1 MPFRAVAIALLL
13 PPIFFLW
20 LALIGLLIQRRHARS
35 GRILTWAAL
44 LALLA
49 LAVPLVSD
57 TLLVTLEQ
65 ALPLAPPPDSPPQ
78 AIVILGGDVARTE
91 EGGKL
96 LFHIGPLSLER
107 VRAGAALYR
116 HTGLPILVSG
126 GAVHAGD
133 APVAALMARSLMQDF
148 QAPVRW
154 AETFSRDTW
163 ENAHLSAAILR
174 EQGIGSVYLVTQAWH
189 MRRAVLAFAAAGI
202 RVTAAPTHLDRPAPP
217 ILEDF
222 LPSVGGWRTSYLAL
236 HEWIGCL
243 WYASR

>member
-1 MPFRAVAIALLL
+1 VPFKAVAIVLLL
-13 PPIFFLW
+13 PPICLVW
-20 LALIGLLIQRRHARS
+20 LALIGLLIQRRHARG
-35 GRILTWAAL
+35 GRLLTWAAL

-49 LAVPLVSD
+49 LAVPAISD
-57 TLLVTLEQ
+57 SMLVTLEQ
-65 ALPLAPPPDSPPQ
+65 ELPLAPPPDSPPQ

-91 EGGKL
+91 ERGTL

-116 HTGLPILVSG
+116 RTGLPILVSG
-126 GAVHAGD
+126 GALHAGD
-133 APVAALMARSLMQDF
+133 APVAALMASSLTQDF

-154 AETFSRDTW
+154 AEVSSRDTW

-174 EQGIGSVYLVTQAWH
+174 AQGIGSVYLVTQAWH
-189 MRRAVLAFAAAGI
+189 MRRAVLAFADTGI

-217 ILEDF
+217 ILADF
-222 LPSVGGWRTSYLAL
+222 LPSVAGWRTSYLAL

-243 WYASR
+243 WYALR

>member
-1 MPFRAVAIALLL
+1 MPFKAVAIALLL
-13 PPIFFLW
+13 PPISFVW
-20 LALIGLLIQRRHARS
+20 LALAGLLIQRRHARS

-44 LALLA
+44 LALVA
-49 LAVPLVSD
+49 LAVPLIGD
-57 TLLVTLEQ
+57 GMLVTLERG
-65 ALPLAPPPDSPPQ
+65 LPLAPPPDAPPQ

-116 HTGLPILVSG
+116 RTGLPILVSG

-133 APVAALMARSLMQDF
+133 APVAALMASSLTRDF
-148 QAPVRW
+148 QVPARW
-154 AETFSRDTW
+154 VEAASRDTW

-174 EQGIGSVYLVTQAWH
+174 RRGIGSVYLVTQAWH
-189 MRRAVLAFAAAGI
+189 MRRAVLAFADTGI

-217 ILEDF
+217 ILADF
-222 LPSVGGWRTSYLAL
+222 LPSVGGWRTSYIAL

-243 WYASR
+243 WYAMR